1 MRTILTVMAACL
13 LMAVGNPDAAA
24 QRKKKTAKTGPESR
38 TYALAG
44 NYTRLEVKSAL
55 DVVVCDTVKAVTVT
69 LPARVHDDMVV
80 EIENDE
86 LTIRL
91 RGQHRL
97 KERPQVLLPHNP
109 RLTRVEL
116 SGSASFTT
124 PKGLSGDN
132 VKVDAGGASRFEGN
146 LTGKKIDIEL
156 SGASWFHGHI
166 EAGIVEYD
174 SKGAS
179 SALMTGSAFM
189 TLDVDLSGASTM
201 DAKNFTAKKVRGE
214 MSGASNLVVQCTE
227 SLRVNLSGAST
238 LTYIGSPRDINC
250 QTDALAKVV
259 KK

>member
-24 QRKKKTAKTGPESR
+24 QRKKKSAKTGPESR

-91 RGQHRL
+91 RGQHRP
-97 KERPQVLLPHNP
+97 KAR
-109 RLTRVEL
+109 TRVEL

-250 QTDALAKVV
+250 QTDALSNVV